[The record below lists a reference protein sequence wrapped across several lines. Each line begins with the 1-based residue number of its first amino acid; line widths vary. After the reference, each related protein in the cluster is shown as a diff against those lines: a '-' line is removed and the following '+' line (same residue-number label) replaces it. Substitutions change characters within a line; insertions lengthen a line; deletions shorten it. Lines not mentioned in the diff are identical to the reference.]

1 MFAHFIPFS
10 SAYTC
15 AYTVRT
21 HGGLTR
27 THSEYRTKRERI
39 SRIVNHKPLRGLTT
53 NGVTQMAIFFALLTG
68 LLAGFIA
75 TSALWFF
82 LVNTPEF
89 MDHFTIMPKKGD
101 AS

>member
-1 MFAHFIPFS
+1 
-10 SAYTC
+10 
-15 AYTVRT
+15 
-21 HGGLTR
+21 
-27 THSEYRTKRERI
+27 
-39 SRIVNHKPLRGLTT
+39 
-53 NGVTQMAIFFALLTG
+53 MAIFFALLTG

-101 AS
+101 AT